1 MCLAIPGQVVELL
14 PDRLAVVDLGGITRR
29 ASLDLLEGVAVGDW
43 VAIHAGFAIAK
54 LDPEEA
60 RETLALLRQMA
71 LEGGELGGLPEFKPE
86 GEPEDPA
93 GRDRPCDPAA
103 RGDRPGAAPDHS
115 DGDPGPQD
123 RPCDPPAP
131 ERPGR

>member
-60 RETLALLRQMA
+60 RETLALLREMA
-71 LEGGELGGLPEFKPE
+71 LEGGELGGLPELMPE
-86 GEPEDPA
+86 DEPEDPA
-93 GRDRPCDPAA
+93 GPGRAGDVADPGRPRDPAA
-103 RGDRPGAAPDHS
+103 P
-115 DGDPGPQD
+115 D
-123 RPCDPPAP
+123 RPCDPPIPDRA
-131 ERPGR
+131 GR